1 LSLASL
7 LTGLVCSLGS
17 VWGLFRH
24 YWVLFKLVINVV
36 ATSVLRLYMQTLDYL
51 GDVAAGA
58 TCPAVSFAG

>member
-36 ATSVLRLYMQTLDYL
+36 ATSVLRLYMQTSTTW
-51 GDVAAGA
+51 A
-58 TCPAVSFAG
+58 TLPQGRPVQR